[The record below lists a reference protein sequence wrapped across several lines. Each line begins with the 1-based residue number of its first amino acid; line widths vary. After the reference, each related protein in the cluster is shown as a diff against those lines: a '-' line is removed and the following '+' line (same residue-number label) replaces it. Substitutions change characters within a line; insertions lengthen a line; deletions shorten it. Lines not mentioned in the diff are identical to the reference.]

1 MINYK
6 IDGVFIV
13 CDKCSDSF
21 RELKIINKKTIEKYK
36 HKRSFCGRC
45 IQERLHRNDPDWDYD
60 KEFSY
65 KQEPWILTKDEEEFL
80 KALELFFM

>member
-6 IDGVFIV
+6 MDGVYIV
-13 CDKCSDSF
+13 CDKCFDPF
-21 RELKIINKKTIEKYK
+21 RKLTVLNKKIIEKYK
-36 HKRSFCGRC
+36 HKYSFCGRC

-65 KQEPWILTKDEEEFL
+65 KQEPLSEKEKEY
-80 KALELFFM
+80 LELLEMFLI